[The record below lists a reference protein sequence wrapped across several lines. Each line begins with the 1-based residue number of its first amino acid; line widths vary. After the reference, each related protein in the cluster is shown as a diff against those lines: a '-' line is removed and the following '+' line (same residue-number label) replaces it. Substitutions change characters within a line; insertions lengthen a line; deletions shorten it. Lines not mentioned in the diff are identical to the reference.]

1 MYAKANGS
9 RLHFLSFQAIR
20 IAHELLVAQQSIAR
34 QGGIS
39 MSLSVQYVELYQS
52 DLSDLTTAKPVRLRD
67 TGSDPFRFLL
77 QGATEHQ
84 VKSLEG
90 FLAVLQ
96 QGEVRKQFA
105 ETAMNGRSSRAHTCV
120 CIFFCNAFDDDVALS
135 APAFEAR
142 AMCVGGM
149 ACCQEKPPAPFF
161 AYDAL

>member
-1 MYAKANGS
+1 M
-9 RLHFLSFQAIR
+9 
-20 IAHELLVAQQSIAR
+20 AQQSIAR

-39 MSLSVQYVELYQS
+39 MTLSVQYVELYQS
-52 DLSDLTTAKPVRLRD
+52 DLSDLTTGKPVRLRD

-77 QGATEHQ
+77 QGSAEHQ

-120 CIFFCNAFDDDVALS
+120 LFALFCFVHGVASLLHLT
-135 APAFEAR
+135 FEFSTCN
-142 AMCVGGM
+142 MYCTHGNL
-149 ACCQEKPPAPFF
+149 CQEASCTLDPSR
-161 AYDAL
+161 